1 MPDPRDQVELSSGV
15 HPAPAA
21 APASPPGAGG
31 AGQGG
36 GGLTGRPWL
45 SLWFRCSNTYVRAYR
60 NGAGTGYMGR
70 CPRCAKTIRFM
81 VGPGGTSQRAFEVS
95 C

>member
-1 MPDPRDQVELSSGV
+1 MPDPRDQVELSIGGRPHAPGAPPVSST
-15 HPAPAA
+15 PTAPA
-21 APASPPGAGG
+21 
-31 AGQGG
+31 QT

-60 NGAGTGYMGR
+60 NAAGTGYMGR
-70 CPRCAKTIRFM
+70 CPKCAKTIRFM
-81 VGPGGTSQRAFEVS
+81 VGPGGTGQRTFEVS